1 MKLYI
6 SYYDNYVSIVE
17 GIYNKKKEKYDIKNT
32 VFLSSEDVNL
42 DTNDKYELL
51 VEALRINEFK
61 SKNVVFSLNTRDV
74 IIKTNQLAKVSPK
87 DLDGIMNNDIYE
99 MMSLDDMDYTFSY
112 EVTNEK
118 EVDGKETL
126 DIIMAAVPNE
136 ELDKI
141 LSIFKSFKLN
151 VERIDTIATSYGR
164 LLKNVEYDDIAM
176 INTGRYGSTA
186 SIYKEDALFI
196 HDNIPVRI
204 NENSNYS
211 TAIALID
218 EVKGLMN
225 FYSSRNYGK
234 NVETMVLVGECNNKD
249 VVNGFK
255 ETFNSEIILGI
266 ENLFDIDQDITGD
279 LQITEISKV
288 CDILGSMLVENK
300 AKSYSTMNLL
310 PNNLRN
316 RQKQRD
322 LLKQVALAMPLVLG
336 LMAAPHFILGTMQ
349 MKVNYDTKVAQARLE
364 EITEKNKDI
373 ETIESDIKKAEDEIG
388 IYDMLSSKSAK
399 WGSVLGAIDKSI
411 PYRAELTNMTVEYD
425 SELAKSKV
433 EENNIELKEEKSES
447 EEQNN
452 QNQDNSEENKEI
464 AIYEQIPNVIYLEGK
479 SYTPEKIGQFVYS
492 LNKVGYF
499 ESVKLI
505 NSAEDKESGGYTF
518 NIVLEVMEDAV
529 SS

>member
-32 VFLSSEDVNL
+32 MFLSSKEANL

-51 VEALRINEFK
+51 VEALRLNNFK
-61 SKNVVFSLNTRDV
+61 SKNVVLSLNTRDV
-74 IIKTNQLAKVSPK
+74 IIKTTQLAKVPAK

-99 MMSLDDMDYTFSY
+99 MMSLDDNDYTFSY

-126 DIIMAAVPNE
+126 DITMGAILNE

-141 LSIFKSFKLN
+141 LDIFKSFKLN
-151 VERIDTIATSYGR
+151 VERIDTVATSYGR
-164 LLKNVEYDDIAM
+164 LLKNVEYNDIVM
-176 INTGRYGSTA
+176 INSGSYGCSA

-204 NENSNYS
+204 NEDANYS
-211 TAIALID
+211 TALALMD

-234 NVETMVLVGECNNKD
+234 SVETMVLVGEYNNNEY
-249 VVNGFK
+249 VVDNFK
-255 ETFNSEIILGI
+255 ESFNSEIIVGI
-266 ENLFDIDQDITGD
+266 ENLFDIDKDITGNLKGRD
-279 LQITEISKV
+279 INKV
-288 CDILGSMLVENK
+288 CDVFGSMLITK
-300 AKSYSTMNLL
+300 SSKSYSTMNLL

-322 LLKQVALAMPLVLG
+322 LVKQAVLAMPLVIG
-336 LMAAPHFILGTMQ
+336 LMAAPHFMLGTIQ
-349 MKVNYDTKVAQARLE
+349 MKVDYDTKIAKERLE
-364 EITEKNKDI
+364 QITVEHQNI
-373 ETIESDIKKAEDEIG
+373 ETIESDIKKLQDEIEV
-388 IYDMLSSKSAK
+388 YDMLSNKRSD
-399 WGSVLGAIDKSI
+399 WGSVLSAIDKSI
-411 PYRAELTNMTVEYD
+411 PYRAELTNVNVSYD
-425 SELAKSKV
+425 SSLVKV
-433 EENNIELKEEKSES
+433 DEEEISTETEN
-447 EEQNN
+447 
-452 QNQDNSEENKEI
+452 NSEEAQGEQSVEPQETP
-464 AIYEQIPNVIYLEGK
+464 IYDKMPNLIVLEGVAQ
-479 SYTPEKIGQFVYS
+479 TPAKVGQFVYS
-492 LNKVGYF
+492 LNKAGYF
-499 ESVKLI
+499 ESVELK
-505 NSAEDKESGGYTF
+505 SSTQDKESGGYTF

>member
-234 NVETMVLVGECNNKD
+234 NVETMVLVGECNNNKD

-255 ETFNSEIILGI
+255 EAFNCEIIVGI

-279 LQITEISKV
+279 LQISEISKV

-364 EITEKNKDI
+364 EITEQNKDI

-411 PYRAELTNMTVEYD
+411 PYRAELTNMNVSYD
-425 SELAKSKV
+425 SELVK
-433 EENNIELKEEKSES
+433 
-447 EEQNN
+447 
-452 QNQDNSEENKEI
+452 QDEENKSEDTQNETNQD
-464 AIYEQIPNVIYLEGK
+464 AEVQQETPIYDKIPNRIVLEGVAQ
-479 SYTPEKIGQFVYS
+479 TPAKVGQFVYS
-492 LNKVGYF
+492 LNKAGYF
-499 ESVKLI
+499 ESVELK
-505 NSAEDKESGGYTF
+505 SSVQDKESGGYTF